1 MSFLL
6 HPFYYEDIVPSYCAV
21 YNYQALPIFGT
32 LIITGT
38 IDVIIY
44 GKYYLQYE
52 DGVLI
57 QAFVDD
63 SMGLIPLLVRGSGK
77 IGCRDSESRSA
88 PIITYPEVKFCIY
101 DDLGIMNDVENV
113 LYYLSD
119 RDHFSRNQLAQ

>member
-1 MSFLL
+1 M
-6 HPFYYEDIVPSYCAV
+6 
-21 YNYQALPIFGT
+21 PIFGT